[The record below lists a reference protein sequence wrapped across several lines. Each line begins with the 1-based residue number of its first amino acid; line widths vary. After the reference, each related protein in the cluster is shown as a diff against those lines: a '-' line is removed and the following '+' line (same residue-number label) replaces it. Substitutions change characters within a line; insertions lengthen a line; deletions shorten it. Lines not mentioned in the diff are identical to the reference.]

1 MTPRLSV
8 AVIAQDE
15 ERNIEACLRSVHWAD
30 EIVVVDGGS
39 ADRTVE
45 LARGLGAKVIPT
57 GDWPGFGAQKNR
69 ALDACTGD
77 WILSLDADERVSAEL
92 RAEIERTIA
101 APTFDVYAVPRRS
114 TYCGRFMRHSGWWP
128 DHTPRLLRR
137 GAARFSPARV
147 HERLETSRP
156 VGRLEAP
163 LTHYSFRSMEQV
175 LEKMNRYSTDSA
187 AMLAASGRVPG
198 LGTAVLHG
206 LAAFIR
212 TYFLKLG
219 FLDGR
224 FGFMLAVS
232 NAEGSYYRYVKAL
245 LASQR
250 ARDDFD

>member
-1 MTPRLSV
+1 MKPRLSV
-8 AVIAQDE
+8 AIIAQDE
-15 ERNIEACLRSVHWAD
+15 ERNIEACLQSVHWAD

-45 LARGLGAKVIPT
+45 LARALGAMVIT
-57 GDWPGFGAQKNR
+57 ARDWPGFGAQKNR

-77 WILSLDADERVSAEL
+77 WILSLDADERVSTEL

-101 APTFDVYAVPRRS
+101 APTFEVYAMPRRS

-156 VGRLEAP
+156 IGRLEAP

-212 TYFLKLG
+212 TYFVKLG
-219 FLDGR
+219 FLDGK

-232 NAEGSYYRYVKAL
+232 NAEGSYYRYVKAF
-245 LASQR
+245 LASER
-250 ARDDFD
+250 ASDDVD